1 MDIIEQEMNER
12 NYNQYCLINAI
23 NVTFGDS
30 EWLDFKDT
38 LQRNIKVNVSVN
50 KDEIKK
56 IKEKQ
61 INILNKL
68 L

>member
-38 LQRNIKVNVSVN
+38 LQRNIKVSVN